1 VASILRKV
9 GLLAAMEA
17 APYVMERIVHMSG
30 AQVHQIRV
38 LQKVDRYRV
47 SYPVPILFRLIKPN

>member
-1 VASILRKV
+1 MIVTTTAIIAAATTASLSSAVASILRKV

-30 AQVHQIRV
+30 PRSTK
-38 LQKVDRYRV
+38 LGYCRK
-47 SYPVPILFRLIKPN
+47 